1 MTKLRVLRTVML
13 VLALLLLVRLVAHL
27 GPSRIVEQLAAVG
40 SQFGWLVVI
49 YGAGTTIGA
58 LPWYVLLRAD
68 DRPSLGAA
76 IASRFAASGA
86 NAVIPLLGFGGEPVR
101 LMWLRPAQRAAG
113 TAAIILD
120 RLTYGFAS
128 GLFLVAGA
136 CAAIW
141 LTALPRA
148 YVMGAVVAATCLLGG
163 IAIVIAV
170 LARGTIAARV
180 HRLVRRIASRSGSE
194 GPLFGERVDR
204 ELGTMLERRRSLLL
218 AVALGVLARVALGAE
233 IYAGFHIF
241 GVSLS
246 PAEALVFASVP
257 VLLAFVGALVPSQ
270 LGVHEGAQALVAAS
284 VGISPTTAVAVVLL
298 LRLRQLAG
306 AAIVGVLLLVRRGKL
321 MPATEPALAQPAT

>member
-40 SQFGWLVVI
+40 SQFAWLVVI
-49 YGAGTTIGA
+49 YATGTAIGA

-68 DRPSLGAA
+68 DRPSLGGA

-148 YVMGAVVAATCLLGG
+148 YVVGAVVAATCLLGG
-163 IAIVIAV
+163 IAIVVAV
-170 LARGTIAARV
+170 LARGTVAARV
-180 HRLVRRIASRSGSE
+180 HRLVRRVASRSGSE

-204 ELGTMLERRRSLLL
+204 ELASMLERRRSLLL
-218 AVALGVLARVALGAE
+218 AIALGVLARIALGVE
-233 IYAGFHIF
+233 IYAGFHIL

-257 VLLAFVGALVPSQ
+257 VLLAFVGAVVPSQ
-270 LGVHEGAQALVAAS
+270 LGIQEGSQALVATALG
-284 VGISPTTAVAVVLL
+284 VSPVIAVSVVLL
-298 LRLRQLAG
+298 QRLRSLLTAG
-306 AAIVGVLLLVRRGKL
+306 AAWLVIVTRHAPVE
-321 MPATEPALAQPAT
+321 EPA